1 MPPPAKRRKVD
12 PNDTQS
18 DSQEIEKL
26 EGDLK
31 HAIENSS
38 SLNAL
43 ADLLK
48 EATKN
53 KKQPQLLHKSI
64 YALYRI
70 FSLLISANWYHSSS
84 RPNQKNLVIR
94 KWLVERLDQYL
105 ELLSSLL
112 DHTEPTISVCRVYLL
127 AEGCSTITFW
137 IASSESDSVLLA
149 EAAFY
154 ISLCDLWPPTNSYQD
169 TAPDCHIIFDFASL
183 SYSIGRSNQ

>member
-12 PNDTQS
+12 PNDTQG
-18 DSQEIEKL
+18 DSQQIESL

-53 KKQPQLLHKSI
+53 KMQPRLRHKAI
-64 YALYRI
+64 YALYRV
-70 FSLLISANWYHSSS
+70 FSLLISTNWYHSSS
-84 RPNQKNLVIR
+84 RPSQKNQVIR

-112 DHTEPTISVCRVYLL
+112 EHTELTIAVCIVYLL
-127 AEGCSTITFW
+127 AFK
-137 IASSESDSVLLA
+137 V
-149 EAAFY
+149 
-154 ISLCDLWPPTNSYQD
+154 
-169 TAPDCHIIFDFASL
+169 FD
-183 SYSIGRSNQ
+183 